1 MAREERTGKG
11 KGTCGSKGK
20 RPSCIYEKN
29 DARDETEQTNPA
41 LAEVLKKDLA
51 LKQKR
56 NDLLEQIKGTTDEAK
71 KKELTNQLKTVVG
84 DSFDLIVQKK
94 QLKYE
99 ELKKKLEELQ
109 QNVKKSQSELESIKS
124 KKTEQVE
131 QRLKELLSQSEK
143 IDWD

>member
-1 MAREERTGKG
+1 M
-11 KGTCGSKGK
+11 
-20 RPSCIYEKN
+20 
-29 DARDETEQTNPA
+29 ETDQTNPA

-99 ELKKKLEELQ
+99 ELKQKLEELQ